1 MTITRKILSAL
12 LIILILFSGCSK
24 NVSDEKSTT
33 KDTFTIYIV
42 KDTPINSLIKKYN
55 ENKANEKRIEII
67 EFENNAELSSK
78 LNTEI
83 MADDGPD
90 LIYFDSGFGSISNI
104 EKMMSL
110 DMFADYNELLSND
123 NSDSKINLDN
133 YDKTVMNS
141 GVYNG
146 KRYFMP
152 ISYMPD
158 VLITTKEVCDKYSV
172 DFKKSIAYQNVE
184 ESLSGFVKESKST
197 DNMSVFYDF
206 SDEIY
211 KLIDSNMDL
220 FNRKT
225 Q

>member
-1 MTITRKILSAL
+1 MNDNNKKNSFCFINYIDTIQR
-12 LIILILFSGCSK
+12 LFK
-24 NVSDEKSTT
+24 NVSDEKHNQGY
-33 KDTFTIYIV
+33 FYYIYS
-42 KDTPINSLIKKYN
+42 KGYAYKFINKKYN

-172 DFKKSIAYQNVE
+172 DFKN
-184 ESLSGFVKESKST
+184 LL
-197 DNMSVFYDF
+197 
-206 SDEIY
+206 
-211 KLIDSNMDL
+211 LIKMLKNHYLDL
-220 FNRKT
+220 
-225 Q
+225 